1 MRVLRDAES
10 INAEMQTCN
19 DSCSAQLLVRYLN
32 YINASED
39 SEAGSLKV
47 ILIEP
52 GDTLQAIDT
61 EMHRGFLTNAYSG
74 KAFGEPGFVPAFET
88 LEEHLTL
95 YEMFFI
101 ERGEEAGISILI
113 PKRTDLDH
121 ELLALCAANAVP
133 AREVSP

>member
-1 MRVLRDAES
+1 MRVLRDARS
-10 INAEMQTCN
+10 INTEMQTCT
-19 DSCSAQLLVRYLN
+19 DSCIARLLARYLN

-39 SEAGSLKV
+39 SDAGSLQV
-47 ILIEP
+47 VLVEP
-52 GDTLQAIDT
+52 GDTTEAIDS
-61 EMHRGFLTNAYSG
+61 EVHGQLLTNAYSG
-74 KAFGEPGFVPAFET
+74 KRFGEPGFVPAFET

-101 ERGEEAGISILI
+101 EGGGEAGISILI
-113 PKRTDLDH
+113 PKRTDIDH

>member
-1 MRVLRDAES
+1 MRVLRDAPS

-19 DSCSAQLLVRYLN
+19 DSCIARLLARYLN
-32 YINASED
+32 YLNAAED
-39 SEAGSLKV
+39 SNAGSIRV
-47 ILIEP
+47 ILVEP

-61 EMHRGFLTNAYSG
+61 EMQQGFLTNAFSG
-74 KAFGEPGFVPAFET
+74 KHYGEPGFVPPFET

-101 ERGEEAGISILI
+101 EGGGEAGISILI
-113 PKRTDLDH
+113 PKGTDIDR